1 MATLVTG
8 GAGFIGSHLIERLL
22 KEREKVI
29 CIDDF
34 NDYYN
39 PRIKR
44 ANIQPFRKEKNFRL
58 YEADIRDSKAMSEV
72 FEKEDIQSVV
82 HLAARAGVRDSLT
95 APHLYAQV
103 NIHGTLNLLEEV
115 RRKGV
120 RKFIFGSSSSVYGLS
135 SRVPFREDDP
145 ADKPISP
152 YAATKRAG
160 ELLCYSYHQLYHTPI
175 TILRFFTVYGPR
187 GRPEMAIY
195 KFARLID
202 TGREIPLYGDG
213 TSQRDYTYVSDIV
226 QGITSALQENFS
238 FEIFNLG
245 GGKMVELKQ
254 MVSLLE
260 RSLKKK
266 AKIKYYPDQP
276 GDVCLTSAD
285 ISKARKSLKYSPRV
299 FLPEGIE
306 RFIQW
311 YHPSG
316 QEKRE

>member
-22 KEREKVI
+22 KEREKVV

-44 ANIQPFRKEKNFRL
+44 ANIQPFLKEKNFRL
-58 YEADIRDSKAMSEV
+58 YEADIRDSKALSEV
-72 FEKEDIQSVV
+72 FETEDVQSVV
-82 HLAARAGVRDSLT
+82 HLAARAGIRDSLT
-95 APHLYAQV
+95 AAHLYAQV
-103 NIHGTLNLLEEV
+103 NICGTLNLLEEV
-115 RRKGV
+115 KKKGV

-135 SRVPFREDDP
+135 SRIPFREDDP
-145 ADKPISP
+145 ADTPISP

-160 ELLCYSYHQLYHTPI
+160 ELLCYSYHQLYHIPI

-202 TGREIPLYGDG
+202 EGGEIPLYGDG
-213 TSQRDYTYVSDIV
+213 TSQRDYTYISDSV

-245 GGKMVELKQ
+245 GGKTVELKQ
-254 MVSLLE
+254 MISLLE
-260 RSLKKK
+260 KSLKKK
-266 AKIKYYPDQP
+266 AKIKYCPEQP
-276 GDVCLTSAD
+276 GDVYLTSAD
-285 ISKARKSLKYSPRV
+285 ISKARKLLKYSPRV
-299 FLPEGIE
+299 PLKEGIE

-311 YHPSG
+311 YHLSG
-316 QEKRE
+316 QEERE

>member
-22 KEREKVI
+22 KEREKVV

-44 ANIQPFRKEKNFRL
+44 ANIQPFLKEKNFRL

-72 FEKEDIQSVV
+72 FETEDIQSVV
-82 HLAARAGVRDSLT
+82 HLAARAGIRDSLT
-95 APHLYAQV
+95 AAHLYAQV
-103 NIHGTLNLLEEV
+103 NIYGTLNLLEEV
-115 RRKGV
+115 KKKGV

-135 SRVPFREDDP
+135 SRIPFREDDP
-145 ADKPISP
+145 ADTPISP

-160 ELLCYSYHQLYHTPI
+160 ELLCYSYHQLYHIPI

-202 TGREIPLYGDG
+202 EGGEIPLYGDG
-213 TSQRDYTYVSDIV
+213 TSQRDYTYVSDSV

-245 GGKMVELKQ
+245 GGKTVELKQ
-254 MVSLLE
+254 MISFLE
-260 RSLKKK
+260 KSLKKK
-266 AKIKYYPDQP
+266 AKIKYCPEQP
-276 GDVCLTSAD
+276 GDVYLTSAD
-285 ISKARKSLKYSPRV
+285 ISKARKLLKYSPRV
-299 FLPEGIE
+299 SLKEGIE

-311 YHPSG
+311 YHLSG
-316 QEKRE
+316 QEERE